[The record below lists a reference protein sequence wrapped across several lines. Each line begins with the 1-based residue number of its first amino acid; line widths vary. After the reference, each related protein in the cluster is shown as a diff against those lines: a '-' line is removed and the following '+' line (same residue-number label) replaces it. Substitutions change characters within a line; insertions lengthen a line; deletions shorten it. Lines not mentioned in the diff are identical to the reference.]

1 MRIKK
6 IRVVSVLV
14 FLIFFVISFISS
26 IVIDEMR
33 QRATLISASR
43 GYYGKSQIVFAADD
57 ASDGDVIE
65 SVKKIQNIALYKD
78 DDMNHM
84 RQIYISGK
92 CNNPP
97 ICSGRFFNSKDFAE
111 DKLMEN
117 IAVIGKNKLT
127 ETTEMNGQKSIMVYG
142 VPHIVVGVVGTD
154 EETQLNNM
162 IIVKFNPASYGGV
175 KAYKIDV
182 FDGDEDSIFA
192 DISKEIESKTHLA
205 PRKIIFER
213 SGLERILPE
222 FNHKN
227 LYILVM
233 ICLLISSVTVS
244 MEWANALQRRIAVKR
259 LVGCGRFRLIFEI
272 LIDYFKISL
281 PAGIFGMLFSFIF
294 VKSFSLLALYSVV
307 VSVLC
312 GLVVTFPVIKK
323 LFKVSV
329 SEVLAQ

>member
-43 GYYGKSQIVFAADD
+43 GYYGKSQIVFAADG
-57 ASDGDVIE
+57 ASDSNVIE

-78 DDMNHM
+78 DDINHM
-84 RQIYISGK
+84 RQIYISGN

-97 ICSGRFFNSKDFAE
+97 MYSGRFFDEQDFAE
-111 DKLMEN
+111 DKLLEN
-117 IAVIGKNKLT
+117 IAVIGKNKLPEIT
-127 ETTEMNGQKSIMVYG
+127 ETNGKKSIMVYG
-142 VPHIVVGVVGTD
+142 VPHIVIGVVGTD

-162 IIVKFNPASYGGV
+162 IIVKFNPTSYSGI

-205 PRKIIFER
+205 PRKIIFEK

-222 FNHKN
+222 FNQKN
-227 LYILVM
+227 LYIFAM

-272 LIDYFKISL
+272 LVDYFKISL

-307 VSVLC
+307 ISVLC